1 MSLQSDFSRS
11 SFWGRRMRPN
21 CCTTPRWKFPSWW
34 ATLMLLFEYL
44 ISNCRLII
52 IIWVIWY
59 DVSNN
64 LLAHLNLLQSNKAA
78 IWVFVRIHFQNFLL
92 LVRNAVSGWLR
103 PAGGDGAG
111 PPARL
116 ETLEQPRA
124 VELES
129 LGAGEPNSLSYGV
142 VELYLV
148 YRATWTQVTR

>member
-59 DVSNN
+59 DVSN
-64 LLAHLNLLQSNKAA
+64 KAA

-103 PAGGDGAG
+103 PACGDGGG

-116 ETLEQPRA
+116 ETLEQPWA